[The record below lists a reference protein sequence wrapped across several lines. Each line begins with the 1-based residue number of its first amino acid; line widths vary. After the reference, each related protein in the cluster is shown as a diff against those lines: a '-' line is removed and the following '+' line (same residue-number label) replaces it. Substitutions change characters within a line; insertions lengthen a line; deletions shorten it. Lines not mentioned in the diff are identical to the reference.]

1 MSLFGLPEIDLPAL
15 VQFLGYPG
23 VFTVIFLESGVFFG
37 FFLPGASLLFIAGM
51 LASVG
56 IFNIW
61 VLIPLLF
68 TAAVL
73 GDNVGYWFGNY
84 VGKAIYKRP
93 NSRFFRQE
101 HVQFAHD
108 FFEKYGRLAVLLAR
122 FVPIARTF
130 TPILAGVGRMDY
142 RVFIFYNVLGA
153 ITWACGVTLLGYT
166 IGRHIPNAEHYLTL
180 ILAGI
185 IGVTTIPLFFTW
197 WKQWTRKHKEQVGAA
212 PCPRVVIFDLDN
224 TLALSFEPLPK
235 DTARGL
241 GALLKLVP
249 VAIMS
254 GASIERMEQYVLP
267 SLPKD
272 APLENLYLFPDTGA
286 RCYIWKEGS
295 WEHAYNYTFTKA
307 EFDATLD
314 ALKSGMEETGIVK
327 DMPQWGDRILARD
340 AQMTFAGIGADAP
353 SEQKA
358 AWDPDRSKRT
368 KLKAYLDERLS
379 GFDFDIR
386 ISSRTAI
393 DITKHGINKA
403 LGVEW
408 LGTRLD
414 IHPHEMLFVGDDLGP
429 HGNDCVVIPTGI
441 QTRQTAG
448 PLETAQIIHELVRAC
463 TPKE

>member
-56 IFNIW
+56 VFNIW
-61 VLIPLLF
+61 ILIPLLF

-73 GDNVGYWFGNY
+73 GDQCGYWFGYY

-108 FFEKYGRLAVLLAR
+108 FFEKYGRVAVLLAR

-142 RVFIFYNVLGA
+142 RVFILFNVLGA

-166 IGRHIPNAEHYLTL
+166 IGRHIPDAEHYLSL
-180 ILAGI
+180 ILVGI
-185 IGVTTIPLFFTW
+185 IGITTIPLFLTW
-197 WKQWTRKHKEQVGAA
+197 WKQWKREHKEEII
-212 PCPRVVIFDLDN
+212 PCPRAIVFDLDN

-241 GALLKLVP
+241 AALLELVP

-254 GASIERMEQYVLP
+254 GASLERMEQYVLP
-267 SLPKD
+267 SLPKSTR
-272 APLENLYLFPDTGA
+272 LLNLYLFPDTSA
-286 RCYIWKEGS
+286 RGYMWKEGS
-295 WEHAYNYTFTKA
+295 WVHVYNHTFTKE
-307 EFDATLD
+307 EFDATLH
-314 ALKSGMEETGIVK
+314 ALKEGMEHTGVVK
-327 DMPQWGDRILARD
+327 DTPQWGDRVLARD
-340 AQMTFAGIGADAP
+340 AQITFAGVGADAP
-353 SEQKA
+353 GDEKA
-358 AWDPDRSKRT
+358 AWDPDRSKRA
-368 KLKAYLDERLS
+368 KLKAFLDQKLS
-379 GFDFDIR
+379 GFDLDIR

-393 DITKHGINKA
+393 DITKRGINKS
-403 LGVEW
+403 LGVRWFAKHLSAEPRE
-408 LGTRLD
+408 L
-414 IHPHEMLFVGDDLGP
+414 LFVGDDFNP
-429 HGNDCVVIPTGI
+429 EGNDAIVIPTGI
-441 QTRQTAG
+441 QTRETSG
-448 PLETAQIIHELVRAC
+448 PEETARIVHELVIAC
-463 TPKE
+463 TPTK